1 MNSNIFRII
10 VFFVVLLTL
19 PLLTLSNKEI
29 DFKNL
34 EAENIK
40 IFFSENIEVENFK
53 TYKNGVGCYAVV
65 NQNQVNKFL
74 SADCLSGLS
83 FESKQSYK
91 NILKNLNAKIV
102 SVQNIEINEEN
113 KTIVYAFSNNFHKF
127 MIVNG
132 QKVNVQIAV
141 GNEKAV
147 VGLPLLLG
155 SY

>member
-40 IFFSENIEVENFK
+40 IFFSENIEIENFK

-65 NQNQVNKFL
+65 NQNQANKFL

-102 SVQNIEINEEN
+102 SVQNIKINEEN
-113 KTIVYAFSNNFHKF
+113 KTIIYAFSNNFHKF